1 MPEGHETCSAG
12 GLSGLPPFGG
22 EAIWAMGAAYGWS
35 PDLGERA
42 VLG

>member
-1 MPEGHETCSAG
+1 MAGGHETSSAG